1 MLKYQKLKNGSR
13 PDSLLSIIL
22 SVAQLLLVVIG
33 LIGISVEFFRDKG
46 WLKQTLSAILNTSIS
61 TLIVALPVVLM
72 VFLVGKS
79 WMNSQS
85 ERETS
90 SLAGD
95 VMLYFMMLVG
105 AWFIFSYISSGGI

>member
-13 PDSLLSIIL
+13 PDSLLAIIL
-22 SVAQLLLVVIG
+22 SVAQLMLVLIG

-46 WLKQTLSAILNTSIS
+46 WLKQTLSAIMNTSIS
-61 TLIVALPVVLM
+61 AMIIALPVILL

-85 ERETS
+85 EREAS

-95 VMLYFMMLVG
+95 LMLYFMMLVG
-105 AWFIFSYISSGGI
+105 AWFIFSYFSSGDI